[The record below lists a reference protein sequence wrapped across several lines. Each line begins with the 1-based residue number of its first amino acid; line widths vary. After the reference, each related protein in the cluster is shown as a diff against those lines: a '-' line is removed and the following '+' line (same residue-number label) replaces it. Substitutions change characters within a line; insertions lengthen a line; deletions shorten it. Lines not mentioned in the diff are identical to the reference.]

1 MLKFPFIVVGSKK
14 MMTEVTTIMSQ
25 CREVYIGLR
34 SFSNTAS
41 DLWVY
46 EAQWDQ
52 SLCEVPFNFYI

>member
-25 CREVYIGLR
+25 SREVYIGLR

-41 DLWVY
+41 DLEGCIY
-46 EAQWDQ
+46 LRA
-52 SLCEVPFNFYI
+52 S

>member
-41 DLWVY
+41 DLRVY
-46 EAQWDQ
+46 FWAQWGQ
-52 SLCEVPFNFYI
+52 TLTKKLNF